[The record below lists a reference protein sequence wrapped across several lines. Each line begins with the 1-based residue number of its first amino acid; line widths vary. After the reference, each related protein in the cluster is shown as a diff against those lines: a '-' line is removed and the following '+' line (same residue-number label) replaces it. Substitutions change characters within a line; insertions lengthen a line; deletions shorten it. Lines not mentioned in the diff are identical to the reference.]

1 MHVTFA
7 PRGILQID
15 DARIAYKNFEGRGDK
30 YNRQGDRN
38 FVLIIP
44 EENIIWT
51 IMKKNVWSPLVEVK
65 PLISLFVPS

>member
-1 MHVTFA
+1 MNLTIT

-15 DARIAYKNFEGRGDK
+15 DARITYKNFEGRGDK

-44 EENIIWT
+44 EENMAQELINQGW
-51 IMKKNVWSPLVEVK
+51 NVK
-65 PLISLFVPS
+65 I